1 MALQRIPLHV
11 RTVLI
16 VAPQFVFTKRLFRNP
31 PVPLMSVMA
40 MQNFAL
46 SLLESHAIVPIA
58 SQSQWFRWI
67 SRGLPVT
74 TLERCIDQVSKQM
87 AVIPDRYNLKVEK
100 AHKHKLEPPQVLS
113 TLSDSSKYTS
123 L

>member
-46 SLLESHAIVPIA
+46 SLLESHAIE
-58 SQSQWFRWI
+58 S
-67 SRGLPVT
+67 
-74 TLERCIDQVSKQM
+74 VSMVQM
-87 AVIPDRYNLKVEK
+87 D
-100 AHKHKLEPPQVLS
+100 
-113 TLSDSSKYTS
+113 
-123 L
+123 